1 MTSIQQVQSV
11 SDFQKLLATDK
22 LVVVDFYATWC
33 GPCKM
38 IAPFYAQLSTKYK
51 QVVFAK
57 VDVDQ
62 LKEVASACKVTSM
75 PTFQFY
81 KNGNKVAEMKGA
93 NPQQLEHYVKQHAG
107 DNNSGSSG
115 SSSKKSFG
123 IPGCVDLT
131 EYITPNQMDA
141 LNQQEKNN
149 VKNIFKNDESYLESD
164 VDEQLIISVPF
175 NQPVKLHSIQF
186 KVPSVAHAP
195 KTLKIYANRTVLG
208 FDDTDSVKET
218 QIIELRP
225 EDFEQ
230 DAIVPLKFVK
240 YQNITH
246 LILFIED
253 NQEEEETTKIQ
264 QLTFIG
270 APVEAT
276 NMSDF
281 NKEQQ

>member
-1 MTSIQQVQSV
+1 MTTIQSVQSV

-51 QVVFAK
+51 QAIFAK

-62 LKEVASACKVTSM
+62 LKEVAAACKVTSM

-81 KNGNKVAEMKGA
+81 KQGNKVAEMKGA
-93 NPQQLEHYVKQHAG
+93 NPQQLEHYVKQH
-107 DNNSGSSG
+107 SGEEG
-115 SSSKKSFG
+115 TQQQQKKKSVS

-141 LNQQEKNN
+141 LNQQEDNN
-149 VKNIFKNDESYLESD
+149 VKNIFKDDDAYLESD

-186 KVPSVAHAP
+186 KVPSVDHAP
-195 KTLKIYANRTVLG
+195 KTIKLYANRTVLG

-218 QIIELRP
+218 QTIELKP

-230 DAIVPLKFVK
+230 DAIVPLRFVK

-253 NQEEEETTKIQ
+253 NQQETDTTQLQ

-270 APVEAT
+270 APVET
-276 NMSDF
+276 TKMGDF
-281 NKEQQ
+281 NKEQ

>member
-1 MTSIQQVQSV
+1 MTTIQQVQSV
-11 SDFQKLLATDK
+11 ADFQKLLTSDK
-22 LVVVDFYATWC
+22 LVVVDFFATWC

-51 QVVFAK
+51 QAVFAK

-62 LKEVASACKVTSM
+62 LKEVAAACKVTSM

-107 DNNSGSSG
+107 ETAS
-115 SSSKKSFG
+115 SSSKKSFS

-149 VKNIFKNDESYLESD
+149 VKNIFKDDVSYLESD

-175 NQPVKLHSIQF
+175 NQPVKLHSLQF
-186 KVPSVAHAP
+186 KVPCLANAP
-195 KTLKIYANRTVLG
+195 KTVKIYANRTVLG
-208 FDDTDSVKET
+208 FDDADAVKET
-218 QIIELRP
+218 QVLELKP
-225 EDFEQ
+225 EHFEQ
-230 DAIVPLKFVK
+230 DAIVNLRFVK

-246 LILFIED
+246 IMLFIED
-253 NQEEEETTKIQ
+253 NQEDEETTKIQ
-264 QLTFIG
+264 QLVFIG
-270 APVEAT
+270 SPVEAT

-281 NKEQQ
+281 NKEQ